1 MKLPL
6 TSEINPALV
15 HDYEKEAL
23 NVYLKDIRFDEQGRP
38 VILYI
43 TSKGFE
49 SGPMNDPRTWTLAR
63 WNSGKWQLRKI
74 TTSDNNYDMGS
85 LYIDNSNW
93 QIFGPTETGPHPY
106 NPGGEMALWESR
118 NNGET
123 WKKTKQLTRRSK
135 HNHTYARA
143 PVNAPPRFLRPLGGR
158 PRQATIR
165 IEFVFLRQG
174 RPCVFTA

>member
-1 MKLPL
+1 
-6 TSEINPALV
+6 
-15 HDYEKEAL
+15 
-23 NVYLKDIRFDEQGRP
+23 
-38 VILYI
+38 
-43 TSKGFE
+43 
-49 SGPMNDPRTWTLAR
+49 
-63 WNSGKWQLRKI
+63 
-74 TTSDNNYDMGS
+74 
-85 LYIDNSNW
+85 
-93 QIFGPTETGPHPY
+93 
-106 NPGGEMALWESR
+106 MALWESR

-174 RPCVFTA
+174 RSCVFTAQTDVRTVRETDDR